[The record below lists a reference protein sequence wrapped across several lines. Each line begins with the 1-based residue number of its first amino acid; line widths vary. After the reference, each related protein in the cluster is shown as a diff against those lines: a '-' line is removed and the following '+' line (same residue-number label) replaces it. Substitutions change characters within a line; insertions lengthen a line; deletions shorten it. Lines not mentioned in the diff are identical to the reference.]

1 MIHISLWKIK
11 IVTRYNISE
20 HLHVLSQE
28 ALDHADLP
36 VLTATLGASA
46 LIKNSLHCYIQV
58 SQHTGT
64 GEHTNILQVTSSIEM
79 EKYKQFYKLFH
90 L

>member
-1 MIHISLWKIK
+1 MTWTYKNELNVLLELIFIDL
-11 IVTRYNISE
+11 E

-46 LIKNSLHCYIQV
+46 LIKNSLYCYIQG
-58 SQHTGT
+58 SQHTGNGERT
-64 GEHTNILQVTSSIEM
+64 GSLQVSIL
-79 EKYKQFYKLFH
+79 FY
-90 L
+90 

>member
-1 MIHISLWKIK
+1 MYFEYFTNLILLFYIL
-11 IVTRYNISE
+11 E

-46 LIKNSLHCYIQV
+46 LIKNSLYCYIQG
-58 SQHTGT
+58 SQHTGNGERT
-64 GEHTNILQVTSSIEM
+64 GSLQV
-79 EKYKQFYKLFH
+79 YFYIKPIMSMKIW
-90 L
+90 

>member
-1 MIHISLWKIK
+1 MKYSMNYYY
-11 IVTRYNISE
+11 VFVE

-46 LIKNSLHCYIQV
+46 LIKNSLYCYIQA
-58 SQHTGT
+58 SQHTGSSDKA
-64 GEHTNILQVTSSIEM
+64 GCLQVEYI
-79 EKYKQFYKLFH
+79 L
-90 L
+90 